1 MAEYKN
7 FNRCVICRSKKNLEE
22 YHGNFEVTMLLNTL
36 YMAIMHPM
44 EKRNV
49 LHVKSKKIAQYL
61 EGHNIVDKCEN
72 DYAPDDITRCLRNG
86 MAHFNIE
93 VDSSGI
99 PNEQIS
105 DIKIWAKN
113 LGSKVQCT
121 TPCESPKCLPHKYLE
136 KDGAICIFNFTVESL
151 RSFTNFM
158 INMVLET
165 LEDSMC
171 ANCPYRED
179 NSDGNANCR

>member
-1 MAEYKN
+1 
-7 FNRCVICRSKKNLEE
+7 
-22 YHGNFEVTMLLNTL
+22 
-36 YMAIMHPM
+36 
-44 EKRNV
+44 
-49 LHVKSKKIAQYL
+49 
-61 EGHNIVDKCEN
+61 
-72 DYAPDDITRCLRNG
+72 

-136 KDGAICIFNFTVESL
+136 KDGAICVFNFTVESL

-179 NSDGNANCR
+179 NSDGNTNCR